1 MSSARMAGRTVSVT
15 TSFELRKTPSP
26 IVVARGYTRASA
38 QFTTPQPSLWLSK
51 YGVDVIVDA
60 AVHTAMTF
68 AAAVEQHTLARRADE
83 C

>member
-1 MSSARMAGRTVSVT
+1 MRL
-15 TSFELRKTPSP
+15 E
-26 IVVARGYTRASA
+26 I
-38 QFTTPQPSLWLSK
+38 
-51 YGVDVIVDA
+51 DVIVDA